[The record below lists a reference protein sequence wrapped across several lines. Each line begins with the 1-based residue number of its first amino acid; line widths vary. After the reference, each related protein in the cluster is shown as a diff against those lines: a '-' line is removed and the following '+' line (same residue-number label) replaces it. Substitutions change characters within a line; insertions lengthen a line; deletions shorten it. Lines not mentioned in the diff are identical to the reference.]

1 MKTIKKQTAV
11 EWLVNKLNNDF
22 ENNDFLINYANE
34 ISQAKEM
41 EKKQIIDA
49 TLYGF
54 REDAEAFDW
63 KGDNCNAE
71 EYYNETFKNK

>member
-1 MKTIKKQTAV
+1 MKQTAV

-22 ENNDFLINYANE
+22 ENNDFLISYANE

-49 TLYGF
+49 YSIGMGHYG
-54 REDAEAFDW
+54 DA
-63 KGDNCNAE
+63 NSNSCAE
-71 EYYNETFKNK
+71 QYYNKTFKKI